1 MEQPQTN
8 TTPPKLDPD
17 GSFRV
22 TEFTALSLF
31 AAAVFWV
38 LFFISLSNC
47 FDTQNISPNH
57 RFYFSPI
64 LLSLGPAIT
73 YTYKAFRH
81 RVYITVNASGIFLY
95 ETNITAWPNFIDASF
110 KDEPKTG
117 SIQEN
122 FILYI
127 YYVKSA
133 GELHEVRFK
142 LGNTQNRGEEEVIA
156 AIRYFYVQA
165 GYSVQK

>member
-1 MEQPQTN
+1 M
-8 TTPPKLDPD
+8 DPD

-38 LFFISLSNC
+38 LVFISLSNC
-47 FDTQNISPNH
+47 FNTQNISPKH
-57 RFYFSPI
+57 HFYFSPF
-64 LLSLGPAIT
+64 LLSLGPAIA
-73 YTYKAFRH
+73 YTYRAIRQ
-81 RVYITVNASGIFLY
+81 RVYSTVNASGIFLY
-95 ETNITAWPNFIDASF
+95 ETHITAWPNFIDASF
-110 KDEPKTG
+110 KNEPNPG

-127 YYVKSA
+127 YYRKNT
-133 GELHEVRFK
+133 GELHEVSFK